1 MAYNRAAMRLD
12 PDTLLD
18 AYTQGAFPMTDQDG
32 RIRWYSA
39 NPRGVLPLA
48 SFHIPLSLRQI
59 LRQRR
64 FEIRINHDFQ
74 AAMRACMHAR
84 IQRTWISEELIAAY
98 LRLHELGHAH
108 SVEAWHNGKLAG
120 GLYGVSLGGAF
131 FGESMFHHQRDAS
144 KVALVALVERL
155 KDRGFQ
161 LLDTQT
167 CSEHLKRFGCTE
179 ISEEDYLDQLQQA
192 IKLKCDFS

>member
-1 MAYNRAAMRLD
+1 MVYNRVAMRLD

-18 AYTQGAFPMTDQDG
+18 AYAQGAFPMTDEDG

-64 FEIRINHDFQ
+64 FEIRFNHDFE

-98 LRLHELGHAH
+98 VRLHRLGHAH
-108 SVEAWHNGKLAG
+108 SVEAWRNGKLAG

-144 KVALVALVERL
+144 KVALVELVERL
-155 KDRGFQ
+155 KERRYQ

-167 CSEHLKRFGCTE
+167 CSDHLKRFGCIE
-179 ISEEDYLDQLQQA
+179 ISEEEYLEQLQQA
-192 IKLKCDFS
+192 IKIDCRFT